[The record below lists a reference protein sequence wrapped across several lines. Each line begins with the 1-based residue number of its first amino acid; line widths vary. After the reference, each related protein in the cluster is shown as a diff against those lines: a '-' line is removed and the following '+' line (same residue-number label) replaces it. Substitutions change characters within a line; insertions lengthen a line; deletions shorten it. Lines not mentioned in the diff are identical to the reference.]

1 MPTSGTLTFAN
12 AGCRLSLNQHSDHQ
26 KEGGMNWKRF
36 FVASLVTYVVVQAM
50 DFVINE
56 VFMKSANESLKSLWR
71 PDMASKMWLMYV
83 VGVLWALLFT
93 YIFIKGREGKGIT
106 EGVRYGII
114 IWLFFNVPM
123 NLGMWVMLP
132 IPFAMIIRWLL
143 FGLLEMLIAGIL
155 VAVIY
160 KPLAPAKA

>member
-1 MPTSGTLTFAN
+1 
-12 AGCRLSLNQHSDHQ
+12 
-26 KEGGMNWKRF
+26 MNWKRF
-36 FVASLVTYVVVQAM
+36 WVAGLVTYVVVQAM

-56 VFMKSANESLKSLWR
+56 VFMKSANESLKNLWR
-71 PDMASKMWLMYV
+71 PDMMSRMWVMYV
-83 VGVLWALLFT
+83 IGVLVAFLFT

-114 IWLFFNVPM
+114 IWLFVSVPM
-123 NLGMWVMLP
+123 SVSMWVLLP
-132 IPFAMIIRWLL
+132 IPYMIIFRGLM
-143 FGLLEMLIAGIL
+143 FGLLEMLVAGIL

>member
-1 MPTSGTLTFAN
+1 
-12 AGCRLSLNQHSDHQ
+12 
-26 KEGGMNWKRF
+26 MNWKRF
-36 FVASLVTYVVVQAM
+36 WVASLVTYVVVQAM

-71 PDMASKMWLMYV
+71 PDMASRMWVMYV
-83 VGVLWALLFT
+83 VGVLVALLFT
-93 YIFIKGREGKGIT
+93 YIFIKGREGKGIA

-114 IWLFFNVPM
+114 IWLFVSVPM
-123 NLGMWVMLP
+123 NVGMWVLLP
-132 IPFAMIIRWLL
+132 IQFMMIIRWTL

-160 KPLAPAKA
+160 KPSAPAKA

>member
-1 MPTSGTLTFAN
+1 
-12 AGCRLSLNQHSDHQ
+12 
-26 KEGGMNWKRF
+26 MNWKRF
-36 FVASLVTYVVVQAM
+36 WVASLVTFVVVQAM

-71 PDMASKMWLMYV
+71 QDMMSRMWVMYLI
-83 VGVLWALLFT
+83 GVLVALLFT
-93 YIFIKGREGKGIT
+93 FIFIKGREGKGIS

-114 IWLFFNVPM
+114 IWLFVNVPM
-123 NLGMWVMLP
+123 GASLWVLLP
-132 IPFAMIIRWLL
+132 IPYMIIFRGLL
-143 FGLLEMLIAGIL
+143 FGLLEMLVAGIL

>member
-1 MPTSGTLTFAN
+1 
-12 AGCRLSLNQHSDHQ
+12 
-26 KEGGMNWKRF
+26 MNWKRF
-36 FVASLVTYVVVQAM
+36 WVASLVTYVVVQAM
-50 DFVINE
+50 DFVVNE

-71 PDMASKMWLMYV
+71 PDMTSRMWVMYV
-83 VGVLWALLFT
+83 VGVLVALLFT
-93 YIFIKGREGKGIT
+93 YIFIKGREGKGIA

-114 IWLFFNVPM
+114 IWLFVSVPM
-123 NLGMWVMLP
+123 SVGMWVLLP
-132 IPFAMIIRWLL
+132 IPFMMIIRWML